1 MTPTVMTATL
11 AMLPRLSA
19 ILELQVLAALE
30 RGGFSEKPIVSER
43 SVQGRAV
50 VRVAEP
56 EDYHSVAVGE
66 DVLRDQRGPLRRED
80 Q

>member
-1 MTPTVMTATL
+1 
-11 AMLPRLSA
+11 
-19 ILELQVLAALE
+19 LAALE

-56 EDYHSVAVGE
+56 EDYHPVAVGE
-66 DVLRDQRGPLRRED
+66 DVLGDQRGPLRRED